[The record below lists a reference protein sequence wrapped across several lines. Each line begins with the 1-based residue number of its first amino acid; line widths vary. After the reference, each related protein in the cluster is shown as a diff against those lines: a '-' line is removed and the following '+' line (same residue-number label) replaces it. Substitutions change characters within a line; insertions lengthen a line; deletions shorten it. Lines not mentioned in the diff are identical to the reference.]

1 MRRSLPLLLA
11 AACPVL
17 LAACAS
23 MPPPAPTSATGCGA
37 ERANFIA
44 AIEALPKVD
53 APGGEA
59 YLTLLRQ
66 TGADNDAIAAVL
78 AQRIDG
84 YGAGIDRIDR
94 AYGALATCR
103 GARAE
108 AVRTVLTATKASAAD
123 VTKSLADER
132 QNFDAELTQARAAA
146 ARIGQ
151 GQAILEEAAERLVA
165 AAPGSARRVIDAV
178 ATPPVPATP
187 YLAIE
192 NAVIFG
198 RPEMSG
204 PRIADLR
211 KGQRVQGP
219 GITLPGSGVVG
230 SWITLTL
237 NDASLGYVNA
247 AALRPVQPNPS
258 ALRRAQRRAAAP
270 PDSVVDAALAARSAL
285 PAKAQ
290 GFESRLDA
298 AAEAAAATFSA
309 TPAAA
314 ETPRSS

>member
-11 AACPVL
+11 AACPML
-17 LAACAS
+17 LAACAQK
-23 MPPPAPTSATGCGA
+23 PPSAPALAAGCGA
-37 ERANFIA
+37 ERAGFIA
-44 AIEALPKVD
+44 AIEALPPVD

-66 TGADNDAIAAVL
+66 TGANNDEIAAVL

-84 YGAGIDRIDR
+84 FGAGIDRVDR

-108 AVRTVLTATKASAAD
+108 AARAVLAASKDGAAD
-123 VTKSLADER
+123 ATKSLADER
-132 QNFDAELTQARAAA
+132 QSFDAELAQARAAA
-146 ARIGQ
+146 ARIAK
-151 GQAILEEAAERLVA
+151 GQAILAEAAERLVA
-165 AAPGSARRVIDAV
+165 AAPGGARRVIDAV
-178 ATPPVPATP
+178 ATPTVPTTP
-187 YLAIE
+187 YLATE

-198 RPEMSG
+198 RPEVTG

-219 GITLPGSGVVG
+219 GITLPGSGAVG

-237 NDASLGYVNA
+237 NDASLGYVDA
-247 AALRPVQPNPS
+247 AALYPVQTNPS
-258 ALRRAQRRAAAP
+258 SVHRLHPRAAA

-290 GFESRLDA
+290 GFESRLEA
-298 AAEAAAATFSA
+298 AAEAAVEMFSA
-309 TPAAA
+309 APAAAA